1 MTHYDYREL
10 EPMAAPQQKALVVV
24 ELRMR
29 ELVSH
34 LEAFE
39 SSRLRRGCGAAP
51 TAQGGSVQL

>member
-10 EPMAAPQQKALVVV
+10 EPKAAPQEKALVMV

-39 SSRLRRGCGAAP
+39 SSRCGYKK
-51 TAQGGSVQL
+51 QREG